1 MRASSLKEGIILTPK
16 SKHYICEI
24 DLTSLDKSEKVPWII
39 ISQMS
44 IMKSTPGAGE
54 TLMYLRTIETQL
66 CLPVNEDALPA
77 DNFAA
82 AFSSQR
88 KCYHEVLWRGTVYR
102 IRNNTLRR
110 LSIIKSHTAKK
121 REKKCKEGGSH
132 GSNND

>member
-16 SKHYICEI
+16 SKHYICEL
-24 DLTSLDKSEKVPWII
+24 DFSSFDKSENVPWII
-39 ISQMS
+39 VSQMS

-54 TLMYLRTIETQL
+54 TMMYLRTIETQL
-66 CLPVNEDALPA
+66 SLPVNEDALPT
-77 DNFAA
+77 DDFAA

-88 KCYHEVLWRGTVYR
+88 KFYHEVLWRGTVYR

-110 LSIIKSHTAKK
+110 LSIVKSYTAKK